1 MVMGIIRLILALEV
15 LIYHLPNNS
24 YFDYIGMN
32 GSIIVN
38 GFFIISG
45 FFIALVINEKYFKK
59 EGKSYFLFITN
70 RFLKLYPAYFIT
82 LIFAIIVSIIGFL
95 IINNWIFLQSYFDQN
110 LNIYS
115 LLIFCFANIS
125 MIGINTISFFS
136 VNPITGQLFFT
147 GTPESNAIN
156 FIFITQA
163 WAVSIELIFY
173 FIAPF
178 ILRKKISI
186 LVGLLVSSFFL
197 RVLLYYFGFSDNP
210 WRDRFFPTE
219 LVFFMLGAVV
229 YKIYKVYNLKNFINS
244 GNVLLYIVPLINIA
258 FIFFYQ
264 YFPDKTFLYFS
275 IKEWIFY
282 GLLTISLPIM
292 FLLSNNM
299 KKIDRFTAELSYPIF
314 LSQVVILN
322 LVAIFINFNVHDN
335 IAKTLT
341 IILTVL
347 FSLIITKCLM
357 NPIEKIRQKR
367 IEKTR
372 LDKK

>member
-1 MVMGIIRLILALEV
+1 MVMGIIRLLFALEV

-24 YFDYIGMN
+24 YFNYIGMN
-32 GSIIVN
+32 GSIVVN

-45 FFIALVINEKYFKK
+45 FFMALVINEKYFVK
-59 EGKSYFLFITN
+59 EGKSYFLFISN
-70 RFLKLYPAYFIT
+70 RFLKLYPAYYIT
-82 LIFAIIVSIIGFL
+82 LIFALIVSIIGFL
-95 IINNWIFLQSYFDQN
+95 IVNNWIFLQSYFTQN
-110 LNIYS
+110 LTVYSFLILTFSNIT
-115 LLIFCFANIS
+115 

-147 GTPESNAIN
+147 GTPDSNAIN

-197 RVLLYYFGFSDNP
+197 RVLLYYFGFFENP

-219 LVFFMLGAVV
+219 LVFFMLGAVS
-229 YKIYKVYNLKNFINS
+229 YKAHKAFNRKNFIKTDS
-244 GNVLLYIVPLINIA
+244 VLLYIFPLINII
-258 FIFFYQ
+258 FIIFYQ
-264 YFPDKTFLYFS
+264 YFPDKTFFYFS
-275 IKEWIFY
+275 VKEWIFY
-282 GLLTISLPIM
+282 GFLTISLPFM
-292 FLLSNNM
+292 FLLPSNL

-314 LSQVVILN
+314 LSQVVFLD
-322 LVAIFINFNVHDN
+322 LVAIFINFNVYDN

-341 IILTVL
+341 IILTVMY
-347 FSLIITKCLM
+347 SLIITKYLM
-357 NPIEKIRQKR
+357 TPIEKIRKKR
-367 IEKTR
+367 V
-372 LDKK
+372 